1 MNVFFMKKTKISWEE
16 IRGSKVIEFLYVCQ
30 NLGWTVYAG
39 PMIAFAVLSYI
50 HPHFYTPFSHFG
62 VGFGL
67 SLTLWIYSTIGIQY
81 LSEGHFFPSLTDNPW
96 LIAAFVM
103 WISNIKLE
111 IWTLD
116 PIRKHKEAILPQKHM
131 RSLRAHLSVHA
142 LLIALVE
149 ILFALEHAVVT

>member
-1 MNVFFMKKTKISWEE
+1 M
-16 IRGSKVIEFLYVCQ
+16 IEFLYVCQ
-30 NLGWTVYAG
+30 NLGWTIYAG
-39 PMIAFAVLSYI
+39 PMIAFSVLSYI
-50 HPHFYTPFSHFG
+50 HPQFYQLFSRFG

-67 SLTLWIYSTIGIQY
+67 SLAVWIYSTIAIQY
-81 LSEGHFFPSLTDNPW
+81 LSEGHFFPSLTEKPW

-116 PIRKHKEAILPQKHM
+116 PVRKNKEEILPQKYM

-149 ILFALEHAVVT
+149 VLFALYH